1 MKLNKFTILCL
12 VIYAAVT
19 IYFNYTHVMWFDEAH
34 SWLIAKQLGFVD
46 MLKYIKNEGHFF
58 VWQVLLYPFAH
69 IKFNLYPYVMKVL
82 NWSFCMCA
90 VVILWWKAP
99 FNNCIKALITFSFPF
114 LVCYSVLARC
124 YSIGILLL
132 FALAALYENKFKY
145 PKTYA
150 LLLILC
156 ANTSVMA
163 LIGATAFGILFV
175 VDVVKNKLPIKQIII
190 TLLILL
196 IGAAAVLLQV
206 IKINY
211 FSTIVENG
219 HFYTSLIMFEN
230 TYISNNLLVNS
241 ILSLIFSIPVLMYLF
256 RDRASLFFF
265 SFTYVLMLILAF
277 NFYGMNFWHAYFFF
291 VYLIISLW
299 INRAGK
305 LLSGKFAHTALALI
319 SFLLIFNLPVKEN
332 YNETL
337 KSDCKIIK
345 SFIENDEN
353 LKNALILHNSGIMYE
368 ILPYRKKAAYKIKNY
383 CTEKDNKDYDLKN
396 LIGNDCVRG
405 NIFGQA
411 QKYPDLI
418 KSFVSDKT
426 YAYTEKDKNIQVVNY
441 GIIMAEDY
449 QLLIKK
455 YKCIEN
461 HCFWKIE
468 AINENAKS
476 D

>member
-1 MKLNKFTILCL
+1 MKVNKFAILCL
-12 VIYAAVT
+12 VIYAAIT
-19 IYFNYTHVMWFDEAH
+19 IYFNYTHAMWFDEAH
-34 SWLIAKQLGFVD
+34 SWLIAKQLGFVA

-69 IKFNLYPYVMKVL
+69 VKFNLYPYAMKFL

-90 VVILWWKAP
+90 VIILWRKAP
-99 FNNCIKALITFSFPF
+99 FNSWIKALITFSFPF

-132 FALAALYENKFKY
+132 FVLAALYENKLKY

-150 LLLILC
+150 LLLVLC
-156 ANTSVMA
+156 ANTSIMA
-163 LIGATAFGILFV
+163 LIGAAAFGVLFV
-175 VDVVKNKLPIKQIII
+175 VDIFKNKLSIKQYII

-196 IGAAAVLLQV
+196 VGAAAVLLQV

-219 HFYTSLIMFEN
+219 HFYTSLMMFEN
-230 TYISNNLLVNS
+230 TYINNNLLVNS
-241 ILSLIFSIPVLMYLF
+241 ILSLIFSIPILIYLF
-256 RDRASLFFF
+256 KDKASLFFF
-265 SFTYVLMLILAF
+265 SFTYILMLILAF

-299 INRAGK
+299 INHAGN
-305 LLSGKFAHTALALI
+305 LLSGKFAHITLALI
-319 SFLLIFNLPVKEN
+319 SFLLIFNLPAKEN
-332 YNETL
+332 YNETF
-337 KSDCKIIK
+337 KSNCKIIK

-449 QLLIKK
+449 KLLIKK